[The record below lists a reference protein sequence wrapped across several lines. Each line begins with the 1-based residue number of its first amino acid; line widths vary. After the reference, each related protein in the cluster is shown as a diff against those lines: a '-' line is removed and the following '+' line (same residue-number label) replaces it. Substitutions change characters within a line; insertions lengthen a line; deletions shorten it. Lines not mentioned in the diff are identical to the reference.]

1 MRAEPESV
9 ECEPVM
15 IRDKTT
21 ALAADAASPPLFRA
35 PYAPPDGEIA
45 AGLLREAARAR
56 DAERRIDVYAR
67 RLIEGIRAGTGGLG
81 GIEDFLHAYSLSTK
95 EGLALMVLAEALLPA
110 SRPSGVTKPR
120 SILSLSKL
128 KRCR

>member
-1 MRAEPESV
+1 
-9 ECEPVM
+9 M
-15 IRDKTT
+15 IPDKTT

-67 RLIEGIRAGTGGLG
+67 RLIEGIRAGTGGARRDRG
-81 GIEDFLHAYSLSTK
+81 F
-95 EGLALMVLAEALLPA
+95 LPA
-110 SRPSGVTKPR
+110 PFPSPHEGGPPPVVWGGPLRGRP
-120 SILSLSKL
+120 
-128 KRCR
+128 

>member
-15 IRDKTT
+15 IPDKTT

-35 PYAPPDGEIA
+35 PYAPPDEEIA

-67 RLIEGIRAGTGGLG
+67 RPIEGVRAGAGGAARRQEFLPSPFPSPPEG
-81 GIEDFLHAYSLSTK
+81 GAPPRVV
-95 EGLALMVLAEALLPA
+95 GEAPGGAPA
-110 SRPSGVTKPR
+110 
-120 SILSLSKL
+120 
-128 KRCR
+128 